1 MKTTDQVKRS
11 NRLNKKLYVGKYA
24 VLGFEVSFKFADVEE
39 QDFDNFFTDIV
50 TFVDSRN
57 LIMGGAGGTQSFNIY
72 ISSYGRYQSA
82 TEDDRIAFEKWLS
95 DYEFIADCKVEA
107 LSDAYYGMQ

>member
-1 MKTTDQVKRS
+1 MKTTDLVKRS

-24 VLGFEVSFKFADVEE
+24 VLGFEVSFKFADVDEKA
-39 QDFDNFFTDIV
+39 FDSFFTNIV

-57 LIMGGAGGTQSFNIY
+57 LIMGGAGGTQSFTIY
-72 ISSYGRYQSA
+72 ISSYGRYLSA
-82 TEDDRIAFEKWLS
+82 TEEDRRAFEQWLAG
-95 DYEFIADCKVEA
+95 YEFIIECNVEP